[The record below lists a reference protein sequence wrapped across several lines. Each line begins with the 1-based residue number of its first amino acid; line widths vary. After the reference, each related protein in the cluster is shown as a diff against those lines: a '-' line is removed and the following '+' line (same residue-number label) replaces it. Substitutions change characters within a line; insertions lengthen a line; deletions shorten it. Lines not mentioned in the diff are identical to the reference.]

1 MLLTYQYRIK
11 PTKEQEVV
19 MLQWLELLRRHY
31 NYALGQRLDWLNHTR
46 CSIDRCSLIS
56 EPIGEIPEKFPNYNV
71 QAGELKQTQK
81 LFPGYKNIYHDVQQ
95 QNLKRLDKAWD
106 RWIKPDKSGKR
117 GGRPKFK
124 KSGELRSFTF
134 PRINCPKA
142 GAFLVKTCQGKSL
155 RLSKIGCIPVIVHRP
170 IPDGFTLKTCSIC
183 AKPDGWY
190 CSISMEDESVPTALR
205 LDEVKTAVGIDVGL
219 KEFLTTSEG
228 KTVPVQQIYRKTQ
241 NHLARQQRKLSRQQ
255 KGSNR
260 YKKQQNFIARIH
272 QRIGR
277 QRKDF
282 HYNIAHQLTKTYDL
296 IAVEDLNI
304 RGLAKTRLAKSILDA
319 AWRQFI
325 TILET
330 VAVKC
335 GVRVVKVKPHGTSQD
350 CSGCGT
356 KVPKTLSIRT
366 HECPKCGCCLDRDEN
381 AAINILNR
389 ALTEVGLILASQGG
403 LGVSPSGASGAARGG
418 LDEGQP
424 EKRELLNRG
433 WVQLSLF

>member
-1 MLLTYQYRIK
+1 LHPTYC
-11 PTKEQEVV
+11 E
-19 MLQWLELLRRHY
+19 
-31 NYALGQRLDWLNHTR
+31 
-46 CSIDRCSLIS
+46 S
-56 EPIGEIPEKFPNYNV
+56 
-71 QAGELKQTQK
+71 
-81 LFPGYKNIYHDVQQ
+81 
-95 QNLKRLDKAWD
+95 WD
-106 RWIKPDKSGKR
+106 E
-117 GGRPKFK
+117 FK
-124 KSGELRSFTF
+124 F

-142 GAFLVKTCQGKSL
+142 
-155 RLSKIGCIPVIVHRP
+155 
-170 IPDGFTLKTCSIC
+170 
-183 AKPDGWY
+183 
-190 CSISMEDESVPTALR
+190 
-205 LDEVKTAVGIDVGL
+205 AVGIDVGL

-319 AWRQFI
+319 AWGQFI

-389 ALTEVGLILASQGG
+389 ALTEVGLILASLGG